1 MEGFK
6 KQEEPFQEHALL
18 NNYIFHCFLYLH
30 FISSSHLTGGYRWWH
45 KIYFTQEPSH
55 LST

>member
-18 NNYIFHCFLYLH
+18 NNYISLLLILALH
-30 FISSSHLTGGYRWWH
+30 
-45 KIYFTQEPSH
+45 
-55 LST
+55 